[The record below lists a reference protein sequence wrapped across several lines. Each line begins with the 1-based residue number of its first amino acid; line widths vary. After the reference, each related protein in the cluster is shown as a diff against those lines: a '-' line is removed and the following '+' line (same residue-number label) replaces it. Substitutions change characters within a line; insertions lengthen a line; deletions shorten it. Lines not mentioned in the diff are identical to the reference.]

1 MVLYR
6 HGRSTGAYRSMS
18 LFLDIGQGAGLAGS
32 SGVRPYLPPL
42 LAGALA
48 RGNVGLDFS
57 GTNYAFLESPW
68 WLALMFLLAVVSYL
82 LERRRP
88 GAGTS
93 RQVEIVLGILGLVF
107 GALLFA
113 GSLADNHY
121 TSWPGLIGG
130 VACAALG
137 FAAVVGL
144 LRRTRRRLDASAASF
159 LTAYADLISLALAGL
174 AILIPPISF
183 VALAG
188 FVVLLIGGRRA
199 SGQKYEGLRI
209 LR

>member
-1 MVLYR
+1 
-6 HGRSTGAYRSMS
+6 MS
-18 LFLDIGQGAGLAGS
+18 LVLDIGQGAGLAGS
-32 SGVRPYLPPL
+32 SGIRPFLPPL

-57 GTNYAFLESPW
+57 GTSYAFLESPW
-68 WLALMFLLAVVSYL
+68 WLALLFALAVISYL
-82 LERRRP
+82 LERNRP
-88 GAGTS
+88 AIATS
-93 RQVEIVLGILGLVF
+93 RQAELVLGALGIAF

-113 GSLADNHY
+113 GSLADTHH

-130 VACAALG
+130 AACALLG
-137 FAAVVGL
+137 FAAMAGL

-174 AILIPPISF
+174 AILFPPISF

-188 FVVLLIGGRRA
+188 FVVLLLAGQKSG
-199 SGQKYEGLRI
+199 GQKYEGLRI

>member
-1 MVLYR
+1 
-6 HGRSTGAYRSMS
+6 MS
-18 LFLDIGQGAGLAGS
+18 LVLDIGQGAGLAGS

-57 GTNYAFLESPW
+57 GTSYSFLERPW
-68 WLALMFLLAVVSYL
+68 WLALMFALAVVSYL

-88 GAGTS
+88 GAASS
-93 RQVEIVLGILGLVF
+93 RQLELVLGILGLVF

-113 GSLADNHY
+113 GSLADEHY

-130 VACAALG
+130 AACAALG
-137 FAAVVGL
+137 FAAVTGL
-144 LRRTRRRLDASAASF
+144 LRRTRRRLDESAASF

-174 AILIPPISF
+174 AILFPPISF
-183 VALAG
+183 LALAG
-188 FVVLLIGGRRA
+188 FVLLLIGGRRA

>member
-1 MVLYR
+1 MALQGSVP
-6 HGRSTGAYRSMS
+6 TMS

-57 GTNYAFLESPW
+57 GTDYSFLESPG
-68 WLALMFLLAVVSYL
+68 WLALMFALAVITYL

-88 GAGTS
+88 GAATS
-93 RQVEIVLGILGLVF
+93 RQAELLLGALGVAF

-113 GSLADNHY
+113 GSLADTGH
-121 TSWPGLIGG
+121 TSWPGLVAGA
-130 VACAALG
+130 ACAALG
-137 FAAVVGL
+137 FAAVAGL
-144 LRRTRRRLDASAASF
+144 LRRTRQRLEGSAASF

-174 AILIPPISF
+174 AILVPPIAF
-183 VALAG
+183 LALAG
-188 FVVLLIGGRRA
+188 FVLLLLGGQRA
-199 SGQKYEGLRI
+199 RGRKYEGLRI

>member
-1 MVLYR
+1 
-6 HGRSTGAYRSMS
+6 MS
-18 LFLDIGQGAGLAGS
+18 LFFDIGQGAGLAGS

-48 RGNVGLDFS
+48 RGDVGVDFS
-57 GTNYAFLESPW
+57 GTSYSFLERPW
-68 WLALMFLLAVVSYL
+68 WLALMFALAVVSYL
-82 LERRRP
+82 LERSRP
-88 GAGTS
+88 GSGTS
-93 RQVEIVLGILGLVF
+93 RQVEVVLGVLGLVV

-113 GSLADNHY
+113 GSLADTGHEA
-121 TSWPGLIGG
+121 WPGLIGG

-144 LRRTRRRLDASAASF
+144 LRRTRRRLDQSGASL
-159 LTAYADLISLALAGL
+159 LTSIADLISLFLAGI
-174 AILIPPISF
+174 AILFPPLSF

-188 FVVLLIGGRRA
+188 FVVLLVTGRRA
-199 SGQKYEGLRI
+199 SGQKYEGIRI

>member
-1 MVLYR
+1 
-6 HGRSTGAYRSMS
+6 MS
-18 LFLDIGQGAGLAGS
+18 LFLDIGQGAGLSGS
-32 SGVRPYLPPL
+32 SGIRPYLPPL

-57 GTNYAFLESPW
+57 GTSYSFLESPW
-68 WLALMFLLAVVSYL
+68 WLALMFALAVVSYL
-82 LERRRP
+82 IERRRP

-93 RQVEIVLGILGLVF
+93 RQVELVLGALGLVF

-113 GSLADNHY
+113 GSLADDHY
-121 TSWPGLIGG
+121 TSWPGLIAG

-144 LRRTRRRLDASAASF
+144 LRRARRRLDASAASF
-159 LTAYADLISLALAGL
+159 LTAYADLISLAIAGL
-174 AILIPPISF
+174 AILFPPISF
-183 VALAG
+183 LALAG
-188 FVVLLIGGRRA
+188 FVLLLVGSRRA

>member
-1 MVLYR
+1 MAR
-6 HGRSTGAYRSMS
+6 HRSVPTLS

-57 GTNYAFLESPW
+57 GTSYAFLESPW
-68 WLALMFLLAVVSYL
+68 WLALMFVLAVASYL

-93 RQVEIVLGILGLVF
+93 RQVERLLGVLGVAF

-113 GSLADNHY
+113 GSLADTHH
-121 TSWPGLIGG
+121 TSWPGLIAGA
-130 VACAALG
+130 ACAALG

-144 LRRTRRRLDASAASF
+144 LRRTRRRLEASAASF

-188 FVVLLIGGRRA
+188 FLLLLMGGRRA
-199 SGQKYEGLRI
+199 RGQKYEGLRI

>member
-1 MVLYR
+1 
-6 HGRSTGAYRSMS
+6 MS
-18 LFLDIGQGAGLAGS
+18 LFFDIGQGAGLAGS

-48 RGNVGLDFS
+48 RGDVGIDFS
-57 GTNYAFLESPW
+57 GTRYSFLEQPW
-68 WLALMFLLAVVSYL
+68 WLALMFALAVITYL

-88 GAGTS
+88 GFGTS
-93 RQVEIVLGILGLVF
+93 RQVEIVLGVLGLVF

-113 GSLADNHY
+113 GSLADTGHK
-121 TSWPGLIGG
+121 SWPGLVGG

-137 FAAVVGL
+137 FAAVAGL
-144 LRRTRRRLDASAASF
+144 LRRTRRRLDESGASL
-159 LTAYADLISLALAGL
+159 LTSIADLISLLLAGI
-174 AILIPPISF
+174 AILFPPLSF

-188 FVVLLIGGRRA
+188 FVLLLIGGRRV

>member
-1 MVLYR
+1 
-6 HGRSTGAYRSMS
+6 MS
-18 LFLDIGQGAGLAGS
+18 LIFDIGQGAGLSGS
-32 SGVRPYLPPL
+32 SGIRPYLPPL

-48 RGNVGLDFS
+48 RGDVGLDFS
-57 GTNYAFLESPW
+57 GTSYSFLESPW
-68 WLALMFLLAVVSYL
+68 WLALMFALAVVSYL
-82 LERRRP
+82 IERRRP

-93 RQVEIVLGILGLVF
+93 RQVELVLGALGLVV

-113 GSLADNHY
+113 GSLADEHY
-121 TSWPGLIGG
+121 TSWPGLIAG

-159 LTAYADLISLALAGL
+159 LTAYADLVSLAIAGL
-174 AILIPPISF
+174 AILFPPISF

-188 FVVLLIGGRRA
+188 FVLLLMGSRRA

>member
-1 MVLYR
+1 
-6 HGRSTGAYRSMS
+6 MS
-18 LFLDIGQGAGLAGS
+18 LILDIGQGAGLAGS
-32 SGVRPYLPPL
+32 SGIRPFLPPL

-48 RGNVGLDFS
+48 RGNVGLDFT
-57 GTNYAFLESPW
+57 GTSYAFLESPW
-68 WLALMFLLAVVSYL
+68 WLALIFALAVVSYL

-88 GAGTS
+88 AVAAS
-93 RQVEIVLGILGLVF
+93 RQVEIVFGVLGIAF

-113 GSLADNHY
+113 GSLADNHH

-130 VACAALG
+130 AACAVLG
-137 FAAVVGL
+137 FAAVAGL

-174 AILIPPISF
+174 AILFPPIAF

-188 FVVLLIGGRRA
+188 LVLLLISGQRA

>member
-1 MVLYR
+1 
-6 HGRSTGAYRSMS
+6 MS
-18 LFLDIGQGAGLAGS
+18 LFFDIGQGAGLAGS
-32 SGVRPYLPPL
+32 SGIRPFLPPL

-57 GTNYAFLESPW
+57 GTSYSFLESPW
-68 WLALMFLLAVVSYL
+68 WLALMFALAVISYL
-82 LERRRP
+82 IERRRP
-88 GAGTS
+88 GAISS
-93 RQVEIVLGILGLVF
+93 RQMEIVLGLLGIAL

-113 GSLADNHY
+113 GSLADTGHK
-121 TSWPGLIGG
+121 SWPGLIGG
-130 VACAALG
+130 AACALLG
-137 FAAVVGL
+137 FAAIAGL
-144 LRRTRRRLDASAASF
+144 MRRTRRRLDASAASF

-174 AILIPPISF
+174 AILFPPISF

-188 FVVLLIGGRRA
+188 FVLLLITGQRR

>member
-6 HGRSTGAYRSMS
+6 HGRSTAAYRSMS
-18 LFLDIGQGAGLAGS
+18 LILDIGQGAGLSGS
-32 SGVRPYLPPL
+32 SGIRPYLPPL

-48 RGNVGLDFS
+48 RGDVGLDFS
-57 GTNYAFLESPW
+57 GTSYSFLESPW

-82 LERRRP
+82 IERRRP

-93 RQVEIVLGILGLVF
+93 RQAELVLGALGLVF

-113 GSLADNHY
+113 GSLADEHH
-121 TSWPGLIGG
+121 TSWPGLIAG

-144 LRRTRRRLDASAASF
+144 LRRTRRRLDSSAVSF
-159 LTAYADLISLALAGL
+159 LTAYADLISLAIAGL
-174 AILIPPISF
+174 AILFPPISF
-183 VALAG
+183 LALVG
-188 FVVLLIGGRRA
+188 FVLLIIGGRRA
-199 SGQKYEGLRI
+199 SSQKYEGLRI

>member
-1 MVLYR
+1 
-6 HGRSTGAYRSMS
+6 MS
-18 LFLDIGQGAGLAGS
+18 LVLDIGQGAGLAGS

-57 GTNYAFLESPW
+57 GTSYAFLESPW
-68 WLALMFLLAVVSYL
+68 WLALLFALAVISYL
-82 LERRRP
+82 LERNRP
-88 GAGTS
+88 SIASS
-93 RQVEIVLGILGLVF
+93 RQAELVLGALGIAF

-113 GSLADNHY
+113 GSLADTHH

-130 VACAALG
+130 AACALLG
-137 FAAVVGL
+137 FAAMAGL

-174 AILIPPISF
+174 AILFPPISF

-188 FVVLLIGGRRA
+188 FVFLLLAGQKSG
-199 SGQKYEGLRI
+199 GQKYEGLRI

>member
-1 MVLYR
+1 
-6 HGRSTGAYRSMS
+6 MS
-18 LFLDIGQGAGLAGS
+18 LVLDIGQGAGLAGS
-32 SGVRPYLPPL
+32 SGIRPYLPPL

-57 GTNYAFLESPW
+57 GTSYSFLERPW
-68 WLALMFLLAVVSYL
+68 WLALMFALAVFSYL

-88 GAGTS
+88 GAASS
-93 RQVEIVLGILGLVF
+93 RRVELILGILGLVF

-113 GSLADNHY
+113 GSLADEHY

-130 VACAALG
+130 AACAALG
-137 FAAVVGL
+137 FAAVIGL
-144 LRRTRRRLDASAASF
+144 LRRTRRRLDESAASF

-174 AILIPPISF
+174 AILFPPISF
-183 VALAG
+183 LALAG
-188 FVVLLIGGRRA
+188 FVLLLIVGRRA

>member
-1 MVLYR
+1 
-6 HGRSTGAYRSMS
+6 MS
-18 LFLDIGQGAGLAGS
+18 LILDIGQGAGLAGS
-32 SGVRPYLPPL
+32 SGIRPFLPPL

-57 GTNYAFLESPW
+57 GTSYAFLESPW
-68 WLALMFLLAVVSYL
+68 WLALIFALAVASYL

-88 GAGTS
+88 TVAGS
-93 RQVEIVLGILGLVF
+93 RQVELVLGALGVAF

-113 GSLADNHY
+113 GSLADTHH

-130 VACAALG
+130 AACAVLG
-137 FAAVVGL
+137 FAAIAGL
-144 LRRTRRRLDASAASF
+144 LRRARRRLESSAASF

-174 AILIPPISF
+174 AILFPPLSF

-188 FVVLLIGGRRA
+188 FVLLLISAQRA
-199 SGQKYEGLRI
+199 GGQKYEGLRI

>member
-1 MVLYR
+1 
-6 HGRSTGAYRSMS
+6 MS

-48 RGNVGLDFS
+48 RGNIGLDFS
-57 GTNYAFLESPW
+57 GTSYSFLESPW
-68 WLALMFLLAVVSYL
+68 WLVLMFALAVLSYL
-82 LERRRP
+82 AERRRP
-88 GAGTS
+88 ELARS
-93 RQVEIVLGILGLVF
+93 RQAELLLAALGLAF

-113 GSLADNHY
+113 GSLADEHH
-121 TSWPGLIGG
+121 TSWPGLIAG

-144 LRRTRRRLDASAASF
+144 LRRARRRLDQSAASF
-159 LTAYADLISLALAGL
+159 LTAYADAIALAIAGL
-174 AILIPPISF
+174 SIAIPPVAF
-183 VALAG
+183 VALAA
-188 FVVLLIGGRRA
+188 FVLLIASGQRA

>member
-1 MVLYR
+1 
-6 HGRSTGAYRSMS
+6 MS

-48 RGNVGLDFS
+48 RGNIGLDFS
-57 GTNYAFLESPW
+57 GTSYSFLESPW
-68 WLALMFLLAVVSYL
+68 WLALMLALAVLSYL
-82 LERRRP
+82 AERRRP
-88 GAGTS
+88 ELARS
-93 RQVEIVLGILGLVF
+93 RPAELALAALGLAF

-113 GSLADNHY
+113 GSLADEHH
-121 TSWPGLIGG
+121 TSWPGLIAG

-144 LRRTRRRLDASAASF
+144 LRRTRRRLDQSAASF
-159 LTAYADLISLALAGL
+159 LTAYADAIALALAGL
-174 AILIPPISF
+174 SIAIPPIAF
-183 VALAG
+183 VALAA
-188 FVVLLIGGRRA
+188 FLLLIA
-199 SGQKYEGLRI
+199 SGQRAGGKKYEGLRI

>member
-1 MVLYR
+1 
-6 HGRSTGAYRSMS
+6 MS

-48 RGNVGLDFS
+48 RGNVGLDFT
-57 GTNYAFLESPW
+57 GTSYAFLESPW
-68 WLALMFLLAVVSYL
+68 WLALMFALAVISYL
-82 LERRRP
+82 IERRRP

-93 RQVEIVLGILGLVF
+93 RQVEIVLGLLGLAF

-137 FAAVVGL
+137 FAAVAGL
-144 LRRTRRRLDASAASF
+144 LRRTRRRLDHSTASF

-174 AILIPPISF
+174 AILFPPISF

-188 FVVLLIGGRRA
+188 FVLLLIGGRRA
-199 SGQKYEGLRI
+199 GSQKYEGLRI

>member
-1 MVLYR
+1 
-6 HGRSTGAYRSMS
+6 MS
-18 LFLDIGQGAGLAGS
+18 LFLDISQGAGLAGS

-48 RGNVGLDFS
+48 RGDVGLDFS
-57 GTNYAFLESPW
+57 GTDYSFLESPW
-68 WLALMFLLAVVSYL
+68 WLALMFALAVLSYL

-93 RQVEIVLGILGLVF
+93 RPVEVVLGALGVVF

-113 GSLADNHY
+113 GSLADTGH
-121 TSWPGLIGG
+121 TSWPGLIAGA
-130 VACAALG
+130 ACAALG
-137 FAAVVGL
+137 FAAVAGL
-144 LRRTRRRLDASAASF
+144 LRRTRRRLEGSAVSF
-159 LTAYADLISLALAGL
+159 LTAYADLISLAIAGL
-174 AILIPPISF
+174 AILIPPIAY

-188 FVVLLIGGRRA
+188 FVLLLVAGQRGSGR
-199 SGQKYEGLRI
+199 KYEGLRI

>member
-1 MVLYR
+1 
-6 HGRSTGAYRSMS
+6 MS
-18 LFLDIGQGAGLAGS
+18 LVLDIGQGAGLAGS
-32 SGVRPYLPPL
+32 SGIRPFLPPL

-57 GTNYAFLESPW
+57 GTSYAFLESPW
-68 WLALMFLLAVVSYL
+68 WLALVFALAVISYL
-82 LERRRP
+82 VERNRP
-88 GAGTS
+88 TVATS
-93 RQVEIVLGILGLVF
+93 RQAELLLGALGLVF

-130 VACAALG
+130 VACALLG
-137 FAAVVGL
+137 FAAMAGL

-174 AILIPPISF
+174 AILFPPIAF

-188 FVVLLIGGRRA
+188 FVLLLIAGQKSG
-199 SGQKYEGLRI
+199 GQKYEGLRI

>member
-1 MVLYR
+1 
-6 HGRSTGAYRSMS
+6 MS
-18 LFLDIGQGAGLAGS
+18 LVLDIGQGAGLAGS

-57 GTNYAFLESPW
+57 GTSYSFLERPW
-68 WLALMFLLAVVSYL
+68 WLALMFALAVVSYL

-88 GAGTS
+88 EAASS
-93 RQVEIVLGILGLVF
+93 RQMELVLGSLGLAF

-113 GSLADNHY
+113 GSLADEHY

-130 VACAALG
+130 AACAALG
-137 FAAVVGL
+137 FAAVIGL
-144 LRRTRRRLDASAASF
+144 LRRTRRRLDESAASY

-174 AILIPPISF
+174 AILFPPISF
-183 VALAG
+183 LALAG
-188 FVVLLIGGRRA
+188 FVLLLIGGRRA

>member
-1 MVLYR
+1 
-6 HGRSTGAYRSMS
+6 MS
-18 LFLDIGQGAGLAGS
+18 LIFDIGQGAGLAGS

-48 RGNVGLDFS
+48 RGDVGLDFS
-57 GTNYAFLESPW
+57 GTDYSFLESPW
-68 WLALMFLLAVVSYL
+68 WLALLFALAVASYV

-93 RQVEIVLGILGLVF
+93 RQVELLLGLLGLVF

-113 GSLADNHY
+113 GSLADTGH

-130 VACAALG
+130 AACALLG
-137 FAAVVGL
+137 FAAVAGL
-144 LRRTRRRLDASAASF
+144 LRRTRRRLDESAASF
-159 LTAYADLISLALAGL
+159 LTAYADLLSLVLAGL
-174 AILIPPISF
+174 AILFPPISF
-183 VALAG
+183 VALVG
-188 FVVLLIGGRRA
+188 FALLLIGGQRA

>member
-1 MVLYR
+1 
-6 HGRSTGAYRSMS
+6 MS

-32 SGVRPYLPPL
+32 SGIRPYLPPL

-48 RGNVGLDFS
+48 RGDVGLDFS
-57 GTNYAFLESPW
+57 GTSYSFLESTW
-68 WLALMFLLAVVSYL
+68 WLVLLFVLAVLSYA
-82 LERRRP
+82 LERTRP
-88 GAGTS
+88 GVATS
-93 RQVEIVLGILGLVF
+93 RQAELVLGGLGIAF

-113 GSLADNHY
+113 GSLADTGH

-130 VACAALG
+130 AACALLG
-137 FAAVVGL
+137 FAALAGL
-144 LRRTRRRLDASAASF
+144 MRRTRRRLDASAASF
-159 LTAYADLISLALAGL
+159 LIVYADLISLALAGL

-188 FVVLLIGGRRA
+188 FILLLISGQRA